1 MNEKRIDLEPHEQ
14 GKELL
19 DLLMMVEDEED
30 HAELVIDALRE
41 VGNIRSIVLFENG
54 ETALKYIFRQG
65 RYSDRA
71 LSPRPALILL
81 DMNLPGKSGL
91 EVLRDIRADNRF
103 TTIPVVI
110 LTTSS
115 SIDTVQQTAELGA
128 NDYVVKPLDFGEFLT
143 RITGLGTY
151 WSTVSALPS
160 QRGSG
165 ND

>member
-1 MNEKRIDLEPHEQ
+1 MNEKRIDLESKQ
-14 GKELL
+14 NGKESL
-19 DLLMMVEDEED
+19 DLLMMVEDEKD

-41 VGNIRSIVLFENG
+41 VGNIKSIVLFENG

-65 RYSDRA
+65 RYSDKA

-103 TTIPVVI
+103 TTIPVVM

-115 SIDTVQQTAELGA
+115 STENVQQTAELGA
-128 NDYVVKPLDFGEFLT
+128 NDYVVKPVDFGEFLT
-143 RITGLGTY
+143 TITELGTY
-151 WSTVSALPS
+151 WSTVSALPL
-160 QRGSG
+160 QRGLG